1 MKTILILVA
10 MLSMNIAYAGGYKV
24 VAGPGV
30 PDKSLTKEELKQIVL
45 GNKQYWSDKTRIVV
59 FLGRKG
65 SADRKAALGVVGMS
79 ELVFNRH
86 WVGKQFRGEAR
97 APKTFMSVNFGV
109 ELAKAVPGSIMIT
122 ADGASTPGLDSISL
136 K

>member
-1 MKTILILVA
+1 MKLILILA
-10 MLSMNIAYAGGYKV
+10 TMLLANLAFAGGVKV

-30 PDKSLTKEELKQIVL
+30 PDKSISAEELKQIVL
-45 GNKQYWSDKTRIVV
+45 GNKQYWSDNKRIVV

-65 SADRKAALGVVGMS
+65 SEDRKLALELAGMT

-97 APKTFMSVNFGV
+97 PPKTFTTVGFGV
-109 ELAKAVPGSIMIT
+109 DLAKSVEGSIMIT
-122 ADGASTPGLDSISL
+122 TDSAQTSGLETISV